1 MLPYYGVDLL
11 RKYIFMLIAVAGL
24 VGLVASPTEAFNA
37 SKEALNLCI
46 NVIIPTLFPFFVFSS
61 LAVSL
66 GLADVLGKI
75 LGPIMKPVFNVNGT
89 CSTAFILGLISGF
102 PVGAKTAIS
111 LYKNNLCT
119 KADAERILSFSN
131 NAGPAFILGTV
142 GIGIWNS
149 SFVGWTLW
157 LTQITSSVIVGFI
170 FGKIW
175 KRNENETNRT
185 ETVKKS
191 RVVEFIPSLTEAVK
205 SAAMNL
211 IYISSF
217 IVFFAIII
225 RLLTVFGVIPTAAK
239 ILETIIPISE
249 LTAKDYENIISGIF
263 EFTTGIKQVGNTAPY
278 THSLT
283 LTAAILGWAGL
294 SVHCQVLSFVY
305 ESGLSP
311 IPYIAGKAMQTV
323 ISAITVFIISK
334 YIPLEESVSAFA
346 GYTQAMNSG
355 GGSVLY
361 IAAFSAIIAILLT
374 VAIFFIHI
382 QKGRKM
388 KTSVFVLNRKDRR

>member
-1 MLPYYGVDLL
+1 
-11 RKYIFMLIAVAGL
+11 MLIAVAGL
-24 VGLVASPTEAFNA
+24 VGLVASPTESFNA

-46 NVIIPTLFPFFVFSS
+46 NMIIPTLFPFFVFSS

-75 LGPIMKPVFNVNGT
+75 FGKIMRPVFNVNGT
-89 CSTAFILGLISGF
+89 CSAAFILGLISGF

-119 KADAERILSFSN
+119 KAEAERILSFSN

-157 LTQITSSVIVGFI
+157 LTQIAASIAVGAI
-170 FGKIW
+170 FGRIW
-175 KRNENETNRT
+175 KRKDEAEIATNPTRR
-185 ETVKKS
+185 S
-191 RVVEFIPSLTEAVK
+191 LVVEFLPSLTDAVK
-205 SAAMNL
+205 NAAINL

-225 RLLTVFGVIPTAAK
+225 RLLTVSGVIPTTAK
-239 ILETIIPISE
+239 ILETIIPINT
-249 LTAKDYENIISGIF
+249 LTANDYENLISGIF
-263 EFTTGIKQVGNTAPY
+263 EFTTGIKQVGNSAPY
-278 THSLT
+278 SHSLT

-311 IPYIAGKAMQTV
+311 VPYIAGKAMQTV
-323 ISAITVFIISK
+323 FSAVTVFIISK

-346 GYTQAMNSG
+346 GYTQAMNYG
-355 GGSVLY
+355 GEKFLH
-361 IAAFSAIIAILLT
+361 ITALSAVIAILLT
-374 VAIFFIHI
+374 IIIFFIHI

-388 KTSVFVLNRKDRR
+388 RASAFILKRKDRR

>member
-1 MLPYYGVDLL
+1 
-11 RKYIFMLIAVAGL
+11 MLIAVAGL
-24 VGLVASPTEAFNA
+24 VGLVASPTESFNA

-66 GLADVLGKI
+66 GLADILGKI
-75 LGPIMKPVFNVNGT
+75 FGRVMKPLFNVNGT
-89 CSTAFILGLISGF
+89 CSAAFILGLISGF

-119 KADAERILSFSN
+119 KAEAERILSFSN

-157 LTQITSSVIVGFI
+157 LTQITASIAVGAI
-170 FGKIW
+170 FGRIW
-175 KRNENETNRT
+175 KKHERS
-185 ETVKKS
+185 ETVIGHEKKS
-191 RVVEFIPSLTEAVK
+191 RVVEFLPTLTDAVK
-205 SAAMNL
+205 SAATNL

-225 RLLTVFGVIPTAAK
+225 RLLTVSGVIPMTAK
-239 ILETIIPISE
+239 IMEMIIPIKE
-249 LTAKDYENIISGIF
+249 LTVKDYEDLISGIF
-263 EFTTGIKQVGNTAPY
+263 EFTTGIKQVGNAAPY
-278 THSLT
+278 SHSLT

-323 ISAITVFIISK
+323 FSAVTVFIISK

-346 GYTQAMNSG
+346 GYTQAMNYG
-355 GGSVLY
+355 GGKFLH
-361 IAAFSAIIAILLT
+361 ITAFSAIIAILLT
-374 VAIFFIHI
+374 TAIFFIHI

-388 KTSVFVLNRKDRR
+388 KASAFVLKRKDRR